1 MDQAFEIR
9 MKNGKSYF
17 FNVYS
22 ISNLKSLLKHLNNIG
37 TLSRKIID
45 ARTMFPKM
53 KFTKKWKKGKISSYQ
68 YILLLNKFSSRSFND
83 INQYYVFPW
92 VLNKYSAFFNINTKT
107 LTENNQNKQNES
119 TSNDDNKNISVHFR
133 DFKYPISVQSDKA
146 KEKALSKFEAS
157 KLYTDDNFNKKE
169 WFFHFGS
176 HYSTSGFILY
186 YNLRQ
191 YPFTSELVKFQSNAQ
206 ENSNRMFFS
215 LYETQNVINSIFD
228 SRELI
233 PEFFSHIEF
242 MLNLNCVFFGHK
254 TNGELVDDVNLPE
267 FKPSSSQTTLNQ
279 STISSYYSFN
289 NYIDFIVKHR
299 LMLNNTLL
307 SNHLALWFNNI
318 FGEGQ
323 FYDSETKNKNSCN
336 LYNKTSY
343 EEKTN
348 LQRKLDK
355 YKKKGKYTEEEII
368 SKLESKSVLILNFG
382 QTPIRLFKT
391 PHTNIKVKSSSMT
404 DEEMKC
410 YINNNKILIKPQ
422 KKNFITYPIY
432 FYVNENNSKCL
443 LLTNT
448 KSIIIYNIYTK
459 KDKQHKEREISLLKQ
474 HFDNKK
480 IDYNIDGGN
489 TSSDN
494 EKEIKNDINNDD
506 KKVNPKHK
514 FTHICDIPSSDMK
527 LFTSNID
534 QYKYNPKYSVIA
546 LYNFTHI
553 ITCRHKDYLLHIYT
567 IPSNPGSNMKS
578 TLSLL
583 VLNHFTYSLCKFTE
597 TKFLC
602 GLSSGQLLLFKHN
615 SNKKGTYESIT
626 SFHDHNAPIIT
637 IDINKRLNIIITSSL
652 DGNIHIRK
660 SFDFELLTVINY
672 NNTNLIP
679 LQIAITTCNFIY
691 ILYTDK
697 MCLNTLN
704 NKIIYGYT
712 LNGLFFGK
720 SSYSNYIGLEPN
732 ERGEIYTGICDK
744 FILCNV
750 NGSLKPSMDKFE
762 LAMFKGDQKAKC
774 EKLKWFKYDVQ
785 GNQRFLYYL
794 NSIGELQ
801 LIEECYLKE
810 FEFFK

>member
-1 MDQAFEIR
+1 
-9 MKNGKSYF
+9 
-17 FNVYS
+17 
-22 ISNLKSLLKHLNNIG
+22 
-37 TLSRKIID
+37 
-45 ARTMFPKM
+45 
-53 KFTKKWKKGKISSYQ
+53 
-68 YILLLNKFSSRSFND
+68 
-83 INQYYVFPW
+83 
-92 VLNKYSAFFNINTKT
+92 
-107 LTENNQNKQNES
+107 
-119 TSNDDNKNISVHFR
+119 
-133 DFKYPISVQSDKA
+133 
-146 KEKALSKFEAS
+146 
-157 KLYTDDNFNKKE
+157 
-169 WFFHFGS
+169 
-176 HYSTSGFILY
+176 
-186 YNLRQ
+186 
-191 YPFTSELVKFQSNAQ
+191 
-206 ENSNRMFFS
+206 
-215 LYETQNVINSIFD
+215 
-228 SRELI
+228 
-233 PEFFSHIEF
+233 
-242 MLNLNCVFFGHK
+242 
-254 TNGELVDDVNLPE
+254 
-267 FKPSSSQTTLNQ
+267 
-279 STISSYYSFN
+279 
-289 NYIDFIVKHR
+289 
-299 LMLNNTLL
+299 
-307 SNHLALWFNNI
+307 
-318 FGEGQ
+318 
-323 FYDSETKNKNSCN
+323 
-336 LYNKTSY
+336 
-343 EEKTN
+343 
-348 LQRKLDK
+348 
-355 YKKKGKYTEEEII
+355 
-368 SKLESKSVLILNFG
+368 
-382 QTPIRLFKT
+382 
-391 PHTNIKVKSSSMT
+391 MT

-494 EKEIKNDINNDD
+494 ENEIKNDINNDD

-679 LQIAITTCNFIY
+679 LQIAITTYNFIH

-704 NKIIYGYT
+704 NKIIYRYT
-712 LNGLFFGK
+712 LNDLFFRK
-720 SSYSNYIGLEPN
+720 SSYYNYIGLEHN
-732 ERGEIYTGICDK
+732 EYGEIYTGLRDK
-744 FILCNV
+744 FVLCNA
-750 NGSLKPSMDKFE
+750 NRKNL
-762 LAMFKGDQKAKC
+762 Q
-774 EKLKWFKYDVQ
+774 WI
-785 GNQRFLYYL
+785 NL
-794 NSIGELQ
+794 N
-801 LIEECYLKE
+801 
-810 FEFFK
+810 